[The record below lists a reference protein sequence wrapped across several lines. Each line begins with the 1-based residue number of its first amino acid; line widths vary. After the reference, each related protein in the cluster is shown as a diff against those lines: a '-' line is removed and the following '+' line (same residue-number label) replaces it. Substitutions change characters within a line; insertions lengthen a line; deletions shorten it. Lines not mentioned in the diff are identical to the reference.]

1 MAAGR
6 GHLRVGRC
14 GLDRWSEPC
23 SVASMIS
30 DLMGANHHTT
40 KLRDFVMDNVTSL
53 PSATTSCVIKLDQ
66 FQYAFYQQS
75 QIEIQSPFGICLT
88 RIGEEINS
96 RRDEEQHFQLWE
108 QVVLLEI
115 LLEQIN
121 DDLKLPA
128 RAVTC
133 LADLMTRVNAH
144 FLKHAE

>member
-1 MAAGR
+1 MTYY
-6 GHLRVGRC
+6 
-14 GLDRWSEPC
+14 
-23 SVASMIS
+23 
-30 DLMGANHHTT
+30 LMVVELNPNYET
-40 KLRDFVMDNVTSL
+40 FIMDNVTSL
-53 PSATTSCVIKLDQ
+53 PPATNPCVIKLDQ

-75 QIEIQSPFGICLT
+75 QVEIQSPNGMSLT

-108 QVVLLEI
+108 QVVLLEV
-115 LLEQIN
+115 LLEQI
-121 DDLKLPA
+121 DSDLKLPA

>member
-1 MAAGR
+1 
-6 GHLRVGRC
+6 
-14 GLDRWSEPC
+14 
-23 SVASMIS
+23 
-30 DLMGANHHTT
+30 
-40 KLRDFVMDNVTSL
+40 MDNVTSL
-53 PSATTSCVIKLDQ
+53 SPATNLCVIKLDQ

-75 QIEIQSPFGICLT
+75 QVEIQSPDGARLT

-108 QVVLLEI
+108 QVVLLEV

-121 DDLKLPA
+121 DDLKLPP

-133 LADLMTRVNAH
+133 LADLMTRVNEH